1 MVMIFEKV
9 MVMGGYKL
17 WLLVVMGYGYG
28 FHRDSLY
35 IFRGIS
41 QVT

>member
-9 MVMGGYKL
+9 MVMGGYEL

-28 FHRDSLY
+28 LGSIEIVFIYLEVYHK
-35 IFRGIS
+35 
-41 QVT
+41 